1 MDVTKMDI
9 IGRVTTIPIKYETFD
24 SNNEKVGEHEL
35 PKETYDVVDIFEE
48 NGKKFYVTN
57 RWYKEYKQV
66 PLIIIDGIV
75 ESYEPIK
82 IKCHNCSWTW
92 EYKDGGDDKF
102 ICHKCGADNS
112 KYYRNG
118 GEILLAPNGKP
129 SNLTPEQYRLVRTK
143 EFKDWFG
150 DWEKAALIQNS
161 LIYPETINENIFNAN
176 YSNISK
182 AINKETGE
190 PIIAYRS
197 NTKVNNMDNKLLEY
211 YNKTGLSSN
220 WVTPQIKLAKK
231 FEKEGRNKIIS
242 VFVKSKNPIYFSNIN
257 DLYTPISFCNI
268 IGISLADFE
277 EKIKKHIKNN
287 NYLGFDRSSY
297 GFAQREENIFKA
309 YSNGLPLWEWV
320 LNDSIIFTLKDFGFD
335 SIFTFEDYKK
345 IEGITIYVFEPNQI
359 KLADGSNTTFYSNNP
374 DIRYGGGGNIKKPK
388 FIIEE
393 NEDEDRIEISLKNIG
408 KVILVVT
415 YPRYEFSEDVGED
428 GLNELGVEEED
439 MIGKIEHIEI
449 EDEYKG
455 KGYAKILMNKAI
467 EIAKERGLMPLY
479 LNASPMGFKGLR
491 LDDLTAFY
499 ESFGFEIFLSQGNNN
514 LMILKDEYKKGGKVR
529 LSKTPAPKSERI
541 YGSSMNKPK
550 SSSSS
555 SSASSI
561 TFSDDTIEKI
571 KNKISEHNEK
581 HPKKK
586 VSLSVAKA
594 VVRRGMGAYSSTH
607 RPTIKGGRPNSR
619 VAWGLARLNAFLYKI
634 VHRTSKSGRYSQD
647 NDLISELG
655 YRVKK
660 FDDGGEIN
668 NIQLLKHTIINDFQS
683 GSSLDF
689 YMDYIFV
696 VGDDAKD
703 IVILNKELQEVNR
716 VNVFQSKTQRIPKE
730 IKYDL
735 ETSTIVDIDGVPN
748 LLILGSGAKQ
758 EFRSVGYLIR
768 LDAKYV
774 INEPFKYNTFVSRL
788 KNEDGVKE
796 INIEGCAS
804 LPNKFVM
811 ANRGNKRNP
820 DNLLIITENRFWEN
834 QENAAISIC
843 RILIPDKDA
852 AVSEIQYEQD
862 TDTLFFTASIE
873 HTTNAIDDGKIGDSF
888 LGYINNI
895 SDKLTKNTIEVDGF
909 YNLSL
914 VDKAFEYQKIEGIC
928 IESKEKEMNDTFYTI
943 NLVSDNDNEESTI
956 FKIRFKKPN

>member
-24 SNNEKVGEHEL
+24 SNNEKVGEREL
-35 PKETYDVVDIFEE
+35 PKETYNVVDIFEE

-75 ESYEPIK
+75 ESYEPIT

-92 EYKDGGDDKF
+92 AYKDGGDDKF
-102 ICHKCGADNS
+102 ICHKCGTNNS
-112 KYYRNG
+112 KYYKNG
-118 GEILLAPNGKP
+118 GQILLAPNGKPKQKLLANGKPSKYDSIEKTSYGFYSKEFGRFEVILNENSAIIFLNKKSNGEKDAFLYLENIDNKGYIELDFIAIDNENFRRKGLGTLLFYLALTTGIEENHFKGIKSLFNSSFSDNPRSKDAERMWDILSSNTKFYVNKKGFDYYIKLANNVRFISGGNVLLAPNGKP
-129 SNLTPEQYRLVRTK
+129 SNLTPEQYALVRTPA
-143 EFKDWFG
+143 FKKWFG
-150 DWEKAALIQNS
+150 DWENS
-161 LIYPETINENIFNAN
+161 PESASKVVDENGEPLVVYRGVHKNQVNSTGFWLTNSKSYAESFGDINE
-176 YSNISK
+176 Y
-182 AINKETGE
+182 
-190 PIIAYRS
+190 
-197 NTKVNNMDNKLLEY
+197 
-211 YNKTGLSSN
+211 
-220 WVTPQIKLAKK
+220 
-231 FEKEGRNKIIS
+231 
-242 VFVKSKNPIYFSNIN
+242 FVSIKNPMPEELFDKTWFVDYEKYDGRLGGFHKIVV
-257 DLYTPISFCNI
+257 
-268 IGISLADFE
+268 
-277 EKIKKHIKNN
+277 EKI
-287 NYLGFDRSSY
+287 
-297 GFAQREENIFKA
+297 
-309 YSNGLPLWEWV
+309 
-320 LNDSIIFTLKDFGFD
+320 
-335 SIFTFEDYKK
+335 
-345 IEGITIYVFEPNQI
+345 NQI
-359 KLADGSNTTFYSNNP
+359 KLADGTNTTFDSNNP
-374 DIRYGGGGNIKKPK
+374 DIRYAG
-388 FIIEE
+388 
-393 NEDEDRIEISLKNIG
+393 
-408 KVILVVT
+408 
-415 YPRYEFSEDVGED
+415 
-428 GLNELGVEEED
+428 
-439 MIGKIEHIEI
+439 
-449 EDEYKG
+449 
-455 KGYAKILMNKAI
+455 
-467 EIAKERGLMPLY
+467 
-479 LNASPMGFKGLR
+479 
-491 LDDLTAFY
+491 
-499 ESFGFEIFLSQGNNN
+499 
-514 LMILKDEYKKGGKVR
+514 
-529 LSKTPAPKSERI
+529 
-541 YGSSMNKPK
+541 
-550 SSSSS
+550 
-555 SSASSI
+555 
-561 TFSDDTIEKI
+561 
-571 KNKISEHNEK
+571 
-581 HPKKK
+581 
-586 VSLSVAKA
+586 
-594 VVRRGMGAYSSTH
+594 
-607 RPTIKGGRPNSR
+607 
-619 VAWGLARLNAFLYKI
+619 
-634 VHRTSKSGRYSQD
+634 
-647 NDLISELG
+647 
-655 YRVKK
+655 
-660 FDDGGEIN
+660 GGEIN
-668 NIQLLKHTIINDFQS
+668 NIQLLKHSVINDFQS

-716 VNVFQSKTQRIPKE
+716 VNVFQSETQRIPKE

-768 LDAKYV
+768 LDTKYV
-774 INEPFKYNTFVSRL
+774 INEPFRYNTFVSRL
-788 KNEDGVKE
+788 KNEDSVKE

-834 QENAAISIC
+834 QGNAAISIC

-895 SDKLTKNTIEVDGF
+895 SEKLTKNTIDVDGF

>member
-48 NGKKFYVTN
+48 NGKKFYVTD

-75 ESYEPIK
+75 ESYEPIT

-92 EYKDGGDDKF
+92 TYKDGGDDKF

-118 GEILLAPNGKP
+118 GEILLALNGKP
-129 SNLTPEQYRLVRTK
+129 SNLTPEQYKLVRTS
-143 EFKDWFG
+143 EFKNWYG
-150 DWEKAALIQNS
+150 DWENNPEGKLIDDN
-161 LIYPETINENIFNAN
+161 
-176 YSNISK
+176 
-182 AINKETGE
+182 GE
-190 PIIAYRS
+190 PLIVWRGDSEAFNVFGYIPEWDRKIDILWFTEHKWYAEMRGVDSGGFTRPFFIKSNEIICTDEIGWS
-197 NTKVNNMDNKLLEY
+197 IE
-211 YNKTGLSSN
+211 YNKN
-220 WVTPQIKLAKK
+220 P
-231 FEKEGRNKIIS
+231 
-242 VFVKSKNPIYFSNIN
+242 FVVYFAHAH
-257 DLYTPISFCNI
+257 DLGKPF
-268 IGISLADFE
+268 
-277 EKIKKHIKNN
+277 KHI
-287 NYLGFDRSSY
+287 
-297 GFAQREENIFKA
+297 
-309 YSNGLPLWEWV
+309 V
-320 LNDSIIFTLKDFGFD
+320 
-335 SIFTFEDYKK
+335 
-345 IEGITIYVFEPNQI
+345 VFNPNQI
-359 KLADGSNTTFYSNNP
+359 KLADGTNTTFDGNNP
-374 DIRYGGGGNIKKPK
+374 DIRFEDGGEIKE
-388 FIIEE
+388 IIAYHGTTDKGFGSYKYKYYTTDY
-393 NEDEDRIEISLKNIG
+393 NYAKKYAEDRGRVEQFRITFNNPFVINERYMGYGEIVLDNEVIGFYRELQNDAVEKLKNKGYDIII
-408 KVILVVT
+408 V
-415 YPRYEFSEDVGED
+415 
-428 GLNELGVEEED
+428 N
-439 MIGKIEHIEI
+439 
-449 EDEYKG
+449 YKG
-455 KGYAKILMNKAI
+455 IN
-467 EIAKERGLMPLY
+467 
-479 LNASPMGFKGLR
+479 
-491 LDDLTAFY
+491 
-499 ESFGFEIFLSQGNNN
+499 GFEVIPFDKSQVSTLNNN
-514 LMILKDEYKKGGKVR
+514 V
-529 LSKTPAPKSERI
+529 I
-541 YGSSMNKPK
+541 Y
-550 SSSSS
+550 
-555 SSASSI
+555 A
-561 TFSDDTIEKI
+561 
-571 KNKISEHNEK
+571 
-581 HPKKK
+581 
-586 VSLSVAKA
+586 
-594 VVRRGMGAYSSTH
+594 
-607 RPTIKGGRPNSR
+607 
-619 VAWGLARLNAFLYKI
+619 
-634 VHRTSKSGRYSQD
+634 
-647 NDLISELG
+647 
-655 YRVKK
+655 
-660 FDDGGEIN
+660 DGGEIN

-716 VNVFQSKTQRIPKE
+716 VNVFQSETQRIPKE

-768 LDAKYV
+768 LDTKYV

-788 KNEDGVKE
+788 KNEDSVKE

-895 SDKLTKNTIEVDGF
+895 SEKLTKNTIDVDGF